1 MGNFSAKAKRT
12 ALIALVLVAALGC
25 VYATDAMNPTVTPGY
40 GMATKPF
47 SATSAKYEAMG
58 RAGVAL
64 HSDKD
69 AIHVNPA
76 NIATDTWSWHIP
88 AASVTIYNVRDILK
102 SQIVQDAVEGNMKED
117 MTGYAPDLVGIYG
130 KAGYGEIA
138 KIDARI
144 GFKAPHFEL
153 SSDTQI
159 NLFTYV
165 PLENKMEMSVIPQVD
180 DVTSLGIGMRLY
192 GGNVSLDLGV
202 TGRFALRAYYSKI
215 DLNTFLNGDEDLMT
229 KLMESN
235 PVVVGY
241 AIPFD
246 VGATLNLPF
255 GFSTGMVYRNI
266 NGNYKTMYAES
277 LEALQ
282 AKEVV
287 KDAFKL
293 EVPATLD
300 VGVAWAPK
308 MGAWG
313 WIAEPQVAVDVKDV
327 IKVAKSGFDKE
338 TLLKSLHAG
347 VELQVLK
354 LAEVRA
360 GLDGGYVTLG
370 AGLDLLHLIHVEA
383 AYGRQLFELGAGEKA
398 VDAFTIRMNIIWER

>member
-1 MGNFSAKAKRT
+1 MGNFSAKTKRAAAI
-12 ALIALVLVAALGC
+12 ALILITAFGFA
-25 VYATDAMNPTVTPGY
+25 YATDGLNPAVTPGY
-40 GMATKPF
+40 EMATRAF

-88 AASVTIYNVRDILK
+88 AVSTTIYNVRDLLK
-102 SQIVQDAVEGNMKED
+102 SQIVQDTVEDNLKED
-117 MTGYAPDLVGIYG
+117 MTGYATDLIGIYG

-138 KIDARI
+138 KVDARI

-153 SSDTQI
+153 SSDTQV

-165 PLENKMEMSVIPQVD
+165 PLENKMEMSVIPQLD
-180 DVTSLGIGMRLY
+180 DVTSLGLGIRLY
-192 GGNVSLDLGV
+192 SGNISLDLGV
-202 TGRFALRAYYSKI
+202 TGRFALRAYYSKV
-215 DLNTFLNGDEDLMT
+215 DLNTFLNGGEDLMT
-229 KLMESN
+229 TFMESK
-235 PVVVGY
+235 PVAIGY
-241 AIPFD
+241 AVPFD

-255 GFSTGMVYRNI
+255 GLSAGAVYRNM
-266 NGNYKTMYAES
+266 NGKYNMSYAES

-282 AKEVV
+282 AKDVV
-287 KDAFKL
+287 EDAFELK
-293 EVPATLD
+293 VPATLD
-300 VGVAWAPK
+300 VGLAWAPK

-327 IKVAKSGFDKE
+327 INIAKSGFDQA

-347 VELQVLK
+347 VEMQVLK

-360 GLDGGYVTLG
+360 GLDGGYITLG

-383 AYGRQLFELGAGEKA
+383 AYGRQIFAVGKGEKP
-398 VDAFTIRMNIIWER
+398 VDALTIRMNVIWER

>member
-1 MGNFSAKAKRT
+1 MGNFSAKTKR
-12 ALIALVLVAALGC
+12 AAAIALVLITAFGF
-25 VYATDAMNPTVTPGY
+25 VYATDGLNPAVTPGY
-40 GMATKPF
+40 EMATKAF

-88 AASVTIYNVRDILK
+88 AVSTTVYNVRDLLK
-102 SQIVQDAVEGNMKED
+102 SQIVQDTVEDNLKED
-117 MTGYAPDLVGIYG
+117 MTGYATDLMGIYG

-138 KIDARI
+138 KVDARI

-153 SSDTQI
+153 SSDTQV

-165 PLENKMEMSVIPQVD
+165 PLENKMEMSVIPQLD
-180 DVTSLGIGMRLY
+180 DVTSLGLGIRLY
-192 GGNVSLDLGV
+192 SGNISLDLGV
-202 TGRFALRAYYSKI
+202 TGRFALRAYYSKV
-215 DLNTFLNGDEDLMT
+215 DLNTFLNGGEDLMT
-229 KLMESN
+229 TFMESK
-235 PVVVGY
+235 PVAIGY
-241 AIPFD
+241 AVPFD

-255 GFSTGMVYRNI
+255 GFSAGAVYRNM
-266 NGNYKTMYAES
+266 NGKYNMSYAES

-282 AKEVV
+282 AKELVD
-287 KDAFKL
+287 DAFELK
-293 EVPATLD
+293 VPATLD
-300 VGVAWAPK
+300 VGLAWAPE

-327 IKVAKSGFDKE
+327 ISIAKSGFDQA

-347 VELQVLK
+347 VEMQVLK

-360 GLDGGYVTLG
+360 GLDGGYITLG

-383 AYGRQLFELGAGEKA
+383 AYGRQIFAVGTGEKP
-398 VDAFTIRMNIIWER
+398 VDALTIRMNVIWER

>member
-1 MGNFSAKAKRT
+1 MGNFSAKTKR
-12 ALIALVLVAALGC
+12 AAAIALVLITAFGF
-25 VYATDAMNPTVTPGY
+25 VYAADGLNPAVTPGY
-40 GMATKPF
+40 EMATKAF

-76 NIATDTWSWHIP
+76 NIATGTWSWHIP
-88 AASVTIYNVRDILK
+88 AVSTTIYNVRDLLK
-102 SQIVQDAVEGNMKED
+102 SQIVQDTVEDNLKED
-117 MTGYAPDLVGIYG
+117 MTGYATDLMGIYG

-138 KIDARI
+138 KVDARI

-153 SSDTQI
+153 SSDTQV

-180 DVTSLGIGMRLY
+180 DVTSLGLGIRLY
-192 GGNVSLDLGV
+192 SGNISLDLGV
-202 TGRFALRAYYSKI
+202 TGRFALRAYYSKV
-215 DLNTFLNGDEDLMT
+215 DLNTFLNGGEDLMT
-229 KLMESN
+229 TFMESK
-235 PVVVGY
+235 PVAIGY
-241 AIPFD
+241 AVPFD

-255 GFSTGMVYRNI
+255 GFSAGAVYRNM
-266 NGNYKTMYAES
+266 NGKYNMSYAES

-287 KDAFKL
+287 DDAFELK
-293 EVPATLD
+293 VPATLD
-300 VGVAWAPK
+300 VGLAWAPE

-327 IKVAKSGFDKE
+327 INIAKSGFDKA

-347 VELQVLK
+347 VEMQVLK

-360 GLDGGYVTLG
+360 GLDGGYITLG

-383 AYGRQLFELGAGEKA
+383 AYGRQIFAVGTGEKP
-398 VDAFTIRMNIIWER
+398 VDALTIRMNVIWER

>member
-1 MGNFSAKAKRT
+1 MIT
-12 ALIALVLVAALGC
+12 AFGF
-25 VYATDAMNPTVTPGY
+25 VYAADGLNPAVTPGY
-40 GMATKPF
+40 EMATKAF

-76 NIATDTWSWHIP
+76 NIATGTWSWHIP
-88 AASVTIYNVRDILK
+88 AVSTTVYNVRDLLK
-102 SQIVQDAVEGNMKED
+102 SQIVQDTVEDNLKED
-117 MTGYAPDLVGIYG
+117 MTGYATDLMGIYG

-138 KIDARI
+138 KVDARI

-153 SSDTQI
+153 SSDTQV

-165 PLENKMEMSVIPQVD
+165 PLENKMEMSVIPQLD
-180 DVTSLGIGMRLY
+180 DVTSLGLGIRLY
-192 GGNVSLDLGV
+192 SGNISLDLGV
-202 TGRFALRAYYSKI
+202 TGRFALRAYYSKV
-215 DLNTFLNGDEDLMT
+215 DLNTFLNGGEDLMT
-229 KLMESN
+229 TFMESK
-235 PVVVGY
+235 PVAIGY
-241 AIPFD
+241 AVPFD

-255 GFSTGMVYRNI
+255 GFSAGAVYRNM
-266 NGNYKTMYAES
+266 NGKYNMSYAES

-282 AKEVV
+282 AKELVD
-287 KDAFKL
+287 DAFELK
-293 EVPATLD
+293 VPTTLD
-300 VGVAWAPK
+300 VGLAWAPE

-327 IKVAKSGFDKE
+327 INIAKSGFDKA

-347 VELQVLK
+347 VEMQVLK

-360 GLDGGYVTLG
+360 GLDGGYITLG

-383 AYGRQLFELGAGEKA
+383 AYGRQIFAVGKGEKP
-398 VDAFTIRMNIIWER
+398 VDALTIRMNVIWER